1 LEKQAPNW
9 ARNRF
14 SGVRMIGDRLVP
26 KLKARWPDRPMKFGG
41 ADGPLVVFP
50 AAHPEVGDAEIHD
63 NGADIIVSIGKFTHE
78 HFPAYDAALPGS
90 EREERIAGEVITF
103 LEQLFAD
110 RIELFSAGRRG
121 GWRVRGAKPRG
132 KISKLL
138 FGRRTYV
145 WSGPLADG

>member
-1 LEKQAPNW
+1 
-9 ARNRF
+9 
-14 SGVRMIGDRLVP
+14 MIGDRLLP
-26 KLKARWPDRPMKFGG
+26 ELKARWPDRPMKFGG

-63 NGADIIVSIGKFTHE
+63 SGADIIVSIGKFTHE
-78 HFPAYDAALPGS
+78 HFPAEDAGDV
-90 EREERIAGEVITF
+90 IAF
-103 LEQLFAD
+103 LEELFAD
-110 RIELFSAGRRG
+110 RIELFGAGRRG
-121 GWRVRGAKPRG
+121 GWRARGAKPRG